1 MVVVAM
7 ISARLSPIDPE
18 RFGLHEASHLLRR
31 SVIGAR
37 PSEVL
42 QAHSDGLPATLD
54 KLFLR
59 HTPDT
64 STVPHLIGGLINSE
78 VAPNDSPR
86 GINYFE
92 EKDGRYTDFRQW
104 WSRTMIEAPLSIQER
119 MVLLWHMHF
128 ATSCNG
134 AHYAEHAYDQ
144 NAALREHAFGNL
156 RDLTHHVTRGFAMQA
171 YLDGI
176 GSWWTEYQ
184 NSVNENHARELL
196 ELHVLGHRGRDHRQ
210 PYTQEEIVI
219 LARMM
224 SGNHIVESW
233 KDNTDDGTRSLWRQ
247 RDCTWR
253 RDRWYPHEQE
263 LFGAVGAFT
272 TDDVVPLIFRTR
284 ADDVAWWFARRLCG
298 EFCAMTHELNPDD
311 VDAVAELLLEHEFDL
326 EATLRVLLASEM
338 FYDPAQRM
346 RLVRPPAAM
355 LLGLLRAFRATQIT
369 DFTTTDPRVGCDLI
383 VRLTR
388 LGQLLYN
395 PPNVAGW
402 RRDLD
407 WFTATDTVA
416 RVDTCRRFGK
426 GALTYMDNPGD
437 QSVMQYDPIAHAREY
452 GDVANVHQLATNVSI
467 VMLGT
472 DAPHVVADLVM
483 HALGGAPQS
492 SWTGDETSPLVVD
505 GVRRLFTQALSAPRY
520 QLF

>member
-1 MVVVAM
+1 MVGN
-7 ISARLSPIDPE
+7 RLTPIDPE
-18 RFGLHEASHLLRR
+18 HFGLHEAAHLLRR

-37 PSEVL
+37 PSEVV
-42 QAHSDGLPATLD
+42 QAQNEGLEATLNR
-54 KLFLR
+54 LFQP
-59 HTPDT
+59 HVPDY
-64 STVPHLIGGLINSE
+64 STIPHLIGGLINSE

-86 GINYFE
+86 SIHYFE

-104 WSRTMIEAPLSIQER
+104 WSRTIIEAPLSVQER
-119 MVLLWHMHF
+119 MVLLWHMHY

-134 AHYAEHAYDQ
+134 AHYAEHAFDQ
-144 NAALREHAFGNL
+144 NEAMRAHAFGNL
-156 RDLTHHVTRGFAMQA
+156 RDLTHAVTRGFAMQA

-196 ELHVLGHRGRDHRQ
+196 ELHVLGHRGRDNRQ
-210 PYTQEEIVI
+210 PYTQEDIVT
-219 LARMM
+219 LARAM
-224 SGNHIVESW
+224 SGNHVVESW
-233 KDNTDDGTRSLWRQ
+233 QANTDDGTRSLWRQ
-247 RDCTWR
+247 RDCLWR
-253 RDRWYPHEQE
+253 QDRWFPHQQE
-263 LFGAVGAFT
+263 LFGSTGSFA
-272 TDDVVPLIFRTR
+272 TDDVVPLIFRNR

-298 EFCAMTHELNPDD
+298 EFCVMTNELNGDD
-311 VDAVAELLLEHEFDL
+311 VDAVARLLLEHEWNL
-326 EATLRVLLASEM
+326 AATLRVLLSSEM
-338 FYDPAQRM
+338 FYDPANRM

-355 LLGLLRAFRATQIT
+355 LLGLLRAFRATHIE
-369 DFTTTDPRVGCDLI
+369 DFLTSDPRIGCDLI

-426 GALTYMDNPGD
+426 GSLTYMDNPGD
-437 QSVMQYDPIAHAREY
+437 HVVLRYDPIAHVREY
-452 GDVANVHQLATNVSI
+452 GDASDLQQLATRISI

-483 HALGGAPQS
+483 HALGGEPIA
-492 SWTGDETSPLVVD
+492 SWSPDDASPVFGDSI
-505 GVRRLFTQALSAPRY
+505 RRLLTQALSAPRY

>member
-1 MVVVAM
+1 M
-7 ISARLSPIDPE
+7 ISARLVPIDPE
-18 RFGLHEASHLLRR
+18 RFGLHEAAHLLRR
-31 SVIGAR
+31 SVVGAR
-37 PSEVL
+37 PSEVI
-42 QAHSDGLPATLD
+42 QAQTEGLPTTLD
-54 KLFLR
+54 RLFLR

-64 STVPHLIGGLINSE
+64 TTIEHLIGGLINSE

-144 NAALREHAFGNL
+144 NNMMRQHAFGDL

-196 ELHVLGHRGRDHRQ
+196 ELHVLGHRGRTNEQ
-210 PYTQEEIVI
+210 PYTQEEIVK

-224 SGNHIVESW
+224 SGNHIDESW
-233 KDNTDDGTRSLWRQ
+233 KDNSDDGTRSLWRQ

-263 LFGAVGAFT
+263 LFGTVGAFT
-272 TDDVVPLIFRTR
+272 TDDVTPLIFRTR

-311 VDAVAELLLEHEFDL
+311 VDAVATLILEHEWDL
-326 EATLRVLLASEM
+326 EAILRVLLASEM
-338 FYDPAQRM
+338 FYDPTHRM
-346 RLVRPPAAM
+346 RLVRPPASM
-355 LLGLLRAFRATQIT
+355 LLGLLRAFRATHIT
-369 DFTTTDPRVGCDLI
+369 DFTTAQPRVGCDLI

-426 GALTYMDNPGD
+426 GTLTYMDNPGD
-437 QSVMQYDPIAHAREY
+437 QHVLRYDANAVAQEY
-452 GDVANVHQLATNVSI
+452 GDVSNLEQFAERVSI
-467 VMLGT
+467 VLLGT
-472 DAPHVVADLVM
+472 SARHVTADLMM
-483 HALGGAPQS
+483 HALGGEQRSA
-492 SWTGDETSPLVVD
+492 WNGDMSADLVAR

>member
-1 MVVVAM
+1 MVVK
-7 ISARLSPIDPE
+7 RLSPIRPE
-18 RFGLHEASHLLRR
+18 HFGLHEAAHLLRR

-37 PSEVL
+37 PGEVF
-42 QAHSDGLPATLD
+42 QAHTEGLTATLD
-54 KLFLR
+54 RLFQP
-59 HTPDT
+59 HTPDY
-64 STVPHLIGGLINSE
+64 STIPHLIGNLINSE

-86 GINYFE
+86 GINYLE

-104 WSRTMIEAPLSIQER
+104 WSRTIIESPLSIQER

-134 AHYAEHAYDQ
+134 AHYAEHAFDQ
-144 NAALREHAFGNL
+144 NEVMRMHAFGDL
-156 RDLTHHVTRGFAMQA
+156 RDLTHGVTRGFAMQA

-196 ELHVLGHRGRDHRQ
+196 ELHVLGHRGRDQQQ
-210 PYTQEEIVI
+210 PYTQQDIVT
-219 LARMM
+219 LARAMC
-224 SGNHIVESW
+224 GNHVVESW
-233 KDNTDDGTRSLWRQ
+233 QDNADDSTRSLWRH
-247 RDCTWR
+247 RDCQWR

-263 LFGAVGAFT
+263 LFGSTGSFA
-272 TDDVVPLIFRTR
+272 TDDVVPLIFRNR
-284 ADDVAWWFARRLCG
+284 SDDVAWWFARRLCG
-298 EFCAMTHELNPDD
+298 EFCAMTNELNGDD
-311 VDAVAELLLEHEFDL
+311 VDAVARLLLDHEWDL
-326 EATLRVLLASEM
+326 TATLRVLLSSEM
-338 FYDPAQRM
+338 FFDPANRM
-346 RLVRPPAAM
+346 RLIRPPASM
-355 LLGLLRAFRATQIT
+355 LLGLIRSFRATNIIDFIT
-369 DFTTTDPRVGCDLI
+369 PEPRIGCDLM

-426 GALTYMDNPGD
+426 GTLTFMDNPGD
-437 QSVMQYDPIAHAREY
+437 QTVLLYDAVAQAHEF
-452 GDVANVHQLATNVSI
+452 GDVADLQQLATRVSI
-467 VMLGT
+467 ILLGT
-472 DAPHVVADLVM
+472 DAPSVVADLVL
-483 HALGGAPQS
+483 HALADAPTS
-492 SWTGDETSPLVVD
+492 SWNGDHASPLFRD